1 MTINYKVFAAGDTLS
16 ANDLLTYIENQAVIQ
31 VDNEAELTTLNTTY
45 PSVRVAFA
53 QDTDKMYVNND
64 GVWEAVVSGASP
76 SLTNLTLTGNLTVQ
90 GTTTTIDS
98 ATIAVK
104 DKFIFEGATA
114 DAHETTLQVAEP
126 TADRTITLPDATGT
140 VALTSGLYALPSQ
153 TGNSGKY
160 LKTDGTNETWSI
172 DATSDLVTTAGD
184 IVYGTAADTM
194 TRLGIGTANQVLR
207 VNSGATAPEWATP
220 ASGGG
225 MTLINET
232 VATAS
237 TGITFSSLGSYK
249 QLLLMWS
256 HLNYSAN
263 GVIGLRFNNNSGSV
277 YELSTIIAQD
287 GTGAADTRTTTYVE
301 PGWSLF
307 GQSVTST
314 TTANRS
320 FGYILI
326 DNYTSTTR
334 YKSFNGRSSWRD
346 NQYSNTIS
354 VDFVGSFLDSATA
367 ITTLDIYQHTS
378 TPTFTNQ
385 TGGSFRLYGLS

>member
-1 MTINYKVFAAGDTLS
+1 MAKQTFTTGQVLTAAQMTSLQQTAMGGGAATAKTASYVLVAADAGTTVAMNAAGATTITVNTGLFAAGDTVFIQNLGAGACTVTAGTATVATAGSLILPQNDAGILYFTS
-16 ANDLLTYIENQAVIQ
+16 ASAAIFYDYIQAGAVSP
-31 VDNEAELTTLNTTY
+31 LTTKGDLYTFST
-45 PSVRVAFA
+45 SDARL
-53 QDTDKMYVNND
+53 
-64 GVWEAVVSGASP
+64 GVGA
-76 SLTNLTLTGNLTVQ
+76 N
-90 GTTTTIDS
+90 GTTLVADS
-98 ATIAVK
+98 SEATGLK
-104 DKFIFEGATA
+104 WATA
-114 DAHETTLQVAEP
+114 
-126 TADRTITLPDATGT
+126 
-140 VALTSGLYALPSQ
+140 
-153 TGNSGKY
+153 
-160 LKTDGTNETWSI
+160 
-172 DATSDLVTTAGD
+172 
-184 IVYGTAADTM
+184 
-194 TRLGIGTANQVLR
+194 
-207 VNSGATAPEWATP
+207 
-220 ASGGG
+220 ASGG
-225 MTLINET
+225 MTLIAET

-237 TGITFSSLGSYK
+237 TGITYSSLGSYK

-263 GVIGLRFNNNSGSV
+263 GVIGLRFNNNSGNV
-277 YELSTIIAQD
+277 YEISTIIAQD
-287 GTGAADTRTTTYVE
+287 GTGSADKRTVAYVE

-314 TTANRS
+314 TTADRGY
-320 FGYILI
+320 GYILI